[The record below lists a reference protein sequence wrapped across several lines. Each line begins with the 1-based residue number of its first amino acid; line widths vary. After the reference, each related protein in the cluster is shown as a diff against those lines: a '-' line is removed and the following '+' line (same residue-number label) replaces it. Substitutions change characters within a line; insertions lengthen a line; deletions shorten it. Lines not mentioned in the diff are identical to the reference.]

1 MGEFQ
6 EIVQTSID
14 EYNQVNKAQL
24 SLVIFRYVLEHLSKI
39 CRVLKSPGGNALLV
53 GVGGSGRQ
61 SLTRLSGYMAG
72 MTTFQP
78 EITKAYG
85 VAEWREDIKLVLK
98 GAGAQGKARFKIL
111 SRNHRANIL
120 ENRILNLTS
129 ENYFLDNR
137 LSDQGRS
144 VLRRY

>member
-61 SLTRLSGYMAG
+61 SLTRLGGYMAG

-78 EITKAYG
+78 EISKAYG
-85 VAEWREDIKLVLK
+85 VTEWREDIKLVLK
-98 GAGAQGKARFKIL
+98 GAGAQGKARFKLLCPKKIM
-111 SRNHRANIL
+111 RRAW
-120 ENRILNLTS
+120 
-129 ENYFLDNR
+129 
-137 LSDQGRS
+137 
-144 VLRRY
+144 

>member
-1 MGEFQ
+1 MHQIRKPLLDLGEFQ

-61 SLTRLSGYMAG
+61 SLTRLGGYMAG

-78 EITKAYG
+78 EISKAYG
-85 VAEWREDIKLVLK
+85 VTEWREDIKLVLK
-98 GAGAQGKARFKIL
+98 GAGAQGKARFKFL
-111 SRNHRANIL
+111 STKLQIFGSK
-120 ENRILNLTS
+120 I
-129 ENYFLDNR
+129 
-137 LSDQGRS
+137 S
-144 VLRRY
+144 VAKFEPCFRKQFS

>member
-61 SLTRLSGYMAG
+61 SLTRLGGYMAG

-78 EITKAYG
+78 EISKAYG
-85 VAEWREDIKLVLK
+85 VTEWREDIKLVLK
-98 GAGAQGKARFKIL
+98 GAGAQGKARFRNISPKKIL
-111 SRNHRANIL
+111 IFGNK
-120 ENRILNLTS
+120 ILNLGQ

-144 VLRRY
+144 LPRRH